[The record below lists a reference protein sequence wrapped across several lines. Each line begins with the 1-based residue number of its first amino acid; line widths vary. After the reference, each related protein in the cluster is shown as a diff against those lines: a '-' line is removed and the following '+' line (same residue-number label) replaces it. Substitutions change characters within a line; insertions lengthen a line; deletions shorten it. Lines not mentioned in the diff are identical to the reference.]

1 MSHPLHTEIIVIDG
15 LQYSNWSRAV
25 FELMHQGGLTAV
37 HVTVTY
43 WENNI
48 ETLRII
54 GQWNQ
59 HFQQNSDL
67 IMPIKTVDDI
77 HKAKAAGKVG
87 IIFGFQNCSP
97 IEDDFMMVEI
107 FQQLG
112 VRFMQLTYNNQTFLA
127 SGCYEEVDS
136 GMTRFGKVVI
146 QEMNRVGM
154 IIDMSHSG
162 ERSTLEAIELSAKP
176 ITVSHAN
183 PTFFHEAL
191 RNKSDTVLKALAE
204 TGGMLGFSLYPLH
217 LKDGSNCTLEAFCT
231 MVAQTAELMGVDHIG
246 IGTDFCTNQPP
257 SILHWMRNGRWAKE
271 TDYGESTTGSP
282 SWPPQPSWIRNQAD
296 FGNITQGLFDIGFD
310 EADVTKIMGGNWLRF
325 FEATW

>member
-1 MSHPLHTEIIVIDG
+1 MSHSLHEKNIIIDG
-15 LQYSNWSRAV
+15 LQYSRWSREV
-25 FELMHQGGLTAV
+25 FQMMQDGGITAV

-43 WENNI
+43 WENTI
-48 ETLRII
+48 ETLRNL

-59 HFQQNSDL
+59 WFQRHSDL
-67 IMPIKTVDDI
+67 IMPVKTIDDI
-77 HKAKAAGKVG
+77 HKAKSTGKVG

-97 IEDDFMMVEI
+97 IEDDYTMVEL

-136 GMTRFGKVVI
+136 GISRFGKVVI

-162 ERSTLEAIELSAKP
+162 ERSTLEAIELSTKP

-183 PTFFHEAL
+183 PTFFHSAL

-217 LKDGSNCTLEAFCT
+217 LKEGSDCTIDSFCT
-231 MVAQTAELMGVDHIG
+231 MVAQTAELMGIDHIG
-246 IGTDFCTNQPP
+246 IGTDFCTNQPT

-271 TDYGESTTGSP
+271 TDYGEGSAAAP
-282 SWPPQPSWIRNQAD
+282 AWPAQPIWIRNQAD
-296 FGNITQGLFDIGFD
+296 FGNITQGLIDIGFS
-310 EADVTKIMGGNWLRF
+310 EEEVLKIMGGNWLRF
-325 FEATW
+325 FEETW